1 MDSSYSKQINIT
13 LQPEQQKVLAM
24 PPQGAVQ
31 IKGVAGSGKTTV
43 AIHRAKY
50 LIDTY
55 PSMFSRS
62 SVAIFT
68 FNRLL
73 ANYMQE
79 LVGEVITS
87 ANVKVLNFHR
97 WAYAFIETHRPGACG
112 NTVDGYKRDRI
123 IAEVRGS
130 KKLSVCEKS
139 VAFLGDEIRWMKG
152 KYFKTMSEYVDAER
166 KGRGNDDRLSRKQK
180 EEMWEVYEAY
190 NLNLSAHSLVDFDDY
205 AILAY
210 EIIHATKG
218 FAPPF
223 SHIVIDEAQDLNK
236 IQLLTLKELV
246 SEDTNSITII
256 ADNAQ
261 RIYKSGFNW
270 SEIGFDFKG
279 KTRVLRKN
287 YRSTIQISKA
297 AQSLLLNESQDNDFT
312 RIESARR
319 GEYLPKVKKLACLAD
334 QVEYAVA
341 ELKDRAGET
350 AVFLHRS
357 RSGVEDVSIILS
369 RLGID
374 HDVISSGDKV
384 VGAKGVKVCTLSSIK
399 GLEFDHVF
407 IMDCSAEYIPSFNDT
422 DEDDL
427 LHVSTERRLL
437 YTAMTRARERLF
449 ILYSGKES
457 MFLNEISASLI
468 DAELDNE

>member
-1 MDSSYSKQINIT
+1 MDSYYSKQTNIT

-55 PSMFSRS
+55 PSMFSS
-62 SVAIFT
+62 SNVAIFT

-79 LVGEVITS
+79 LAGAVIRAS
-87 ANVKVLNFHR
+87 HVKVFNFHR
-97 WAYAFIETHRPGACG
+97 WAYGFIEMHKPGTCA

-123 IAEVRGS
+123 IAEVRAE

-139 VAFLGDEIRWMKG
+139 VSFLGDEIRWIKG
-152 KYFKTMSEYVDAER
+152 KYFRTMSEYVDAER
-166 KGRGNDDRLSRKQK
+166 KGRGNDDRLSRRQK

-190 NLNLSAHSLVDFDDY
+190 GSHLSGHSLVDFDDY

-210 EIIHATKG
+210 EIIASMSG
-218 FAPPF
+218 FVPPF

-246 SEDTNSITII
+246 SKDTNSITII

-270 SEIGFDFKG
+270 TEIGFDFKG
-279 KTRVLRKN
+279 KTRVLKKN

-334 QVEYAVA
+334 QVEYAIA
-341 ELKDRAGET
+341 ELKDRGNET

-357 RSGVEDVSIILS
+357 RSGVEDISIILT
-369 RLGID
+369 RLGVE
-374 HDVISSGDKV
+374 HNVISSGDKV
-384 VGAKGVKVCTLSSIK
+384 LGAKEIKVCTLSSIK

-407 IMDCSAEYIPSFNDT
+407 IMDCSAEHIPSFNDT
-422 DEDDL
+422 DADDL

-449 ILYSGKES
+449 ILFSGNES
-457 MFLNEISASLI
+457 VFLNEISAALI
-468 DAELDNE
+468 DRDLDD